1 MAVSGVFRLI
11 SFMLQNTWITR
22 EIINTIA
29 AAAIPFKKCFI
40 ILSPSKT
47 GKYFLQ
53 HRIYQR
59 KRQFFQKSHKRLSS
73 VSKCVFLT
81 IKHAVIRHFRRAALD
96 TGKQISY
103 NQKSNQEIA
112 KSKFKKEGLHDAIYR
127 NAAVFFCAFPC
138 HSQRVAQ
145 AHEPESVSGAL
156 HTAVGSRNACNAPGL
171 YPLRAVWYP
180 GGSLYF
186 WIGLLPGNGCP
197 ECLYEHDW
205 LCACCRDRRF
215 CKIPFGY
222 AVSHDFVKAAVF
234 FSRCGSTS
242 HFAVLCFYVVL
253 RQGD

>member
-1 MAVSGVFRLI
+1 MAVSDVFRLI

-73 VSKCVFLT
+73 VSKCFFLT

-112 KSKFKKEGLHDAIYR
+112 KQVMGQASLCNLCILTQTRFRSGIT
-127 NAAVFFCAFPC
+127 AAEHKLPKN
-138 HSQRVAQ
+138 
-145 AHEPESVSGAL
+145 
-156 HTAVGSRNACNAPGL
+156 GS
-171 YPLRAVWYP
+171 
-180 GGSLYF
+180 
-186 WIGLLPGNGCP
+186 
-197 ECLYEHDW
+197 
-205 LCACCRDRRF
+205 
-215 CKIPFGY
+215 
-222 AVSHDFVKAAVF
+222 
-234 FSRCGSTS
+234 
-242 HFAVLCFYVVL
+242 
-253 RQGD
+253 